1 MPLTMVM
8 VLAVGLDFSLLR
20 TRNQVLQSAGYTVIP
35 ALSITEAVERFRD
48 GDFDLVILC
57 HSVPTQERG
66 RFTRL
71 IRASGSRTP
80 IVSISE
86 RSSQCDA
93 FADATL
99 EDYPSKFLRGIEEV
113 LEKVVKTTAT
123 LPPALKAKPS
133 DKHEHM
139 AILEPKLSISNGS
152 YAAGV
157 ESL

>member
-8 VLAVGLDFSLLR
+8 VLAVGSDFSLLK
-20 TRNQVLQSAGYTVIP
+20 TRNQVLQSVGYTVIA

-57 HSVPTQERG
+57 HSVPTEERG

-71 IRASGSRTP
+71 IRAFGSRTP
-80 IVSISE
+80 VVSISK
-86 RSSQCDA
+86 RASQCDD

-99 EDYPSKFLRGIEEV
+99 EDCPNRFLRGIEEV
-113 LEKVVKTTAT
+113 LANVVRQPA
-123 LPPALKAKPS
+123 ALKVNPS
-133 DKHEHM
+133 DKREHRGM
-139 AILEPKLSISNGS
+139 LEQKLFISNGG
-152 YAAGV
+152 YVAAV